1 MMLVLLEGSGLK
13 RDQGNELSSTMLS
26 PQKRLIGEGDVVKEI
41 ENFGPKG

>member
-1 MMLVLLEGSGLK
+1 
-13 RDQGNELSSTMLS
+13 MLS